1 MKIHGIFTA
10 LTTPFKV
17 DGELYEQKVV
27 ENVRKLNATGLAGY
41 AVNGS
46 TGETPMLSVDERVR
60 VLQCVR
66 EASADGKI
74 LIAGLASDSVFESV
88 RIAGLAAEMG
98 YDFALALTPF
108 YYRNQMQRPETQ
120 TRYYRE
126 LADRSKIPVLL
137 YNMPG
142 VTGYDLPVAV
152 ISELSRHPNIAGIKD
167 SSGNLEKLRQTI
179 GEVENGFQV
188 FSGSGMNFGE
198 AVEAG
203 AAGAILA
210 ISNAVPRAAVSVW
223 EAFHRGDHEQACG
236 WRNRISPFARLIAT
250 KYGIPGI
257 KHAMDLNGFYGG
269 PPRLPFAPPSES
281 DREDIAGTLQGLD

>member
-1 MKIHGIFTA
+1 MKLQGIFTA
-10 LTTPFKV
+10 LTTPFKE
-17 DGELYEQKVV
+17 DGELHEQKVV
-27 ENVRKLNATGLAGY
+27 ENVRKLNGSGLAGY

-60 VLQCVR
+60 VLECVR
-66 EASADGKI
+66 DASADGKI

-88 RIAGLAAEMG
+88 RIAGIAAEMG
-98 YDFALALTPF
+98 YDLALALTPF

-126 LADRSKIPVLL
+126 LADRSKIPLLL

-152 ISELSRHPNIAGIKD
+152 ISELSRHPNIIGIKD
-167 SSGNLEKLRQTI
+167 SSGNLDKLRQTI
-179 GEVENGFQV
+179 GAVDNGFHV
-188 FSGSGMNFGE
+188 FSGSGVNFGE
-198 AVEAG
+198 ALEAG

-210 ISNAVPRAAVSVW
+210 IANAVPQATVSVW
-223 EAFHRGDHEQACG
+223 ETFRKGEHEQACG
-236 WRNRISPFARLIAT
+236 WRTRISPFARLIAT

-257 KHAMDLNGFYGG
+257 KYAMDLNGFYGG
-269 PPRLPFAPPSES
+269 APRSPFAPPSES
-281 DREDIAGTLQGLD
+281 DRVEIAGTLQGLV